1 MHDSHLL
8 DPVPLLRDLIR
19 IETVNPPGD
28 EGRLV
33 AHLERLLIAE
43 GITDYKVV
51 GPSAE
56 RTNLVV
62 RFPGRGEAPPLLLHA
77 HSDVVPVTGQ
87 EWTHPPFEGR
97 LVDGEVWGRGAIDMK
112 GGLAMMLSALFRL
125 RAAGER
131 PAGDVVLAVVADEED
146 GSGAGAAFLVEQYPE
161 LFEGVRYAIGEE
173 GGAGI
178 ELAGIR
184 FHPVVVAEKR
194 PGWLRLTLRGPGGHA
209 SRLAAP
215 GNPTARLGA
224 VLTALSGARLPR
236 HQMPAADR
244 MLAAL
249 AGALPEPLAGAV
261 TRLRE
266 DRGGDA
272 PPAGLP
278 LNEAL
283 QLDSVLRHT
292 VNPTVVRTGHKIN
305 MMPAE
310 ITVDVDGRIL
320 PGEFEVAD
328 LVAEI
333 RALIGGDGEDADA
346 IGIELLHEDPRVR
359 PELIAEPEFGPFYDR
374 LEAILREADPE
385 AVPLPVMSPAT
396 TDATVFARL
405 GIRCYGWLPLLL
417 PAGAPHRRLL
427 HCADERIPVTA
438 LEFGTRCLTE
448 LLRTY
453 P

>member
-1 MHDSHLL
+1 MPASSLL
-8 DPVPLLRDLIR
+8 DPVPLLQDLIR
-19 IETVNPPGD
+19 IDTVNPPGD

-87 EWTHPPFEGR
+87 QWTHPPFEGR

-112 GGLAMMLSALFRL
+112 GGLAMMLAALFRL
-125 RAAGER
+125 RERGER
-131 PAGDVVLAVVADEED
+131 PAGDVILAVVADEED
-146 GSGAGAAFLVEQYPE
+146 GSGAGAGYLVENHPE
-161 LFEGVRYAIGEE
+161 LFEGVRCAIGEE

-184 FHPVVVAEKR
+184 FHPIVVAEKR

-215 GNPTARLGA
+215 GNPMARLGA
-224 VLTALSGARLPR
+224 VLGALSGVRLPR

-261 TRLRE
+261 ARLRE
-266 DRGGDA
+266 DGAADA
-272 PPAGLP
+272 PPSGLP
-278 LNEAL
+278 QAEAL

-310 ITVDVDGRIL
+310 ITVDLDGRIL

-333 RALIGGDGEDADA
+333 RALIGDD
-346 IGIELLHEDPRVR
+346 IPVELLHEDPRVR
-359 PELIAEPEFGPFYDR
+359 PELIAEPEFGAFYHR
-374 LEAILREADPE
+374 LEAVLRAADPD
-385 AVPLPVMSPAT
+385 AVPLPMMSPAT

-417 PAGAPHRRLL
+417 PAGAEHRRLL
-427 HCADERIPVTA
+427 HCADERIPVDA

-448 LLRTY
+448 LLRDH

>member
-1 MHDSHLL
+1 MSTSSLL

-33 AHLERLLIAE
+33 AHLERLLVAE

-87 EWTHPPFEGR
+87 RWTHPPFEGV
-97 LVDGEVWGRGAIDMK
+97 LADGEVWGRGAIDMK
-112 GGLAMMLSALFRL
+112 GGLAMMLAALFRL
-125 RAAGER
+125 RERGER
-131 PAGDVVLAVVADEED
+131 PAGDVILAVVADEED
-146 GSGAGAAFLVEQYPE
+146 GSGAGAAYLVENHPE
-161 LFEGVRYAIGEE
+161 LFEGVRCAIGEE

-184 FHPVVVAEKR
+184 FHPIVVAEKR

-215 GNPTARLGA
+215 GNPMARLGA
-224 VLTALSGARLPR
+224 VLSALSGVRLPR

-261 TRLRE
+261 ARLRE
-266 DRGGDA
+266 DTADG

-278 LNEAL
+278 QAEAL

-292 VNPTVVRTGHKIN
+292 ANPTVVRTGHKIN

-310 ITVDVDGRIL
+310 ITVDLDGRIL

-333 RALIGGDGEDADA
+333 RALIGDD
-346 IGIELLHEDPRVR
+346 IPVELLHEDPRVR

-374 LEAILREADPE
+374 LEAVLRDADPQ
-385 AVPLPVMSPAT
+385 AVPLPMMSPAT

-405 GIRCYGWLPLLL
+405 GIRCYGWLPLRL
-417 PAGAPHRRLL
+417 PAGSQHRRLL
-427 HCADERIPVTA
+427 HCADERVPVDA
-438 LEFGTRCLTE
+438 LEFGTRCLTD
-448 LLRTY
+448 LLRDH

>member
-1 MHDSHLL
+1 MSTSPFL
-8 DPVPLLRDLIR
+8 DPVALLRDLIR

-87 EWTHPPFEGR
+87 QWTHPPFEGV
-97 LVDGEVWGRGAIDMK
+97 LADGEVWGRGAIDMK
-112 GGLAMMLSALFRL
+112 GGLAMMLAALFRL
-125 RAAGER
+125 RERGER
-131 PAGDVVLAVVADEED
+131 PAGDVILAVVADEED
-146 GSGAGAAFLVEQYPE
+146 GSGAGAGYLVENHPE
-161 LFEGVRYAIGEE
+161 LFEGVRCAIGEE

-184 FHPVVVAEKR
+184 FHPIVVAEKR

-215 GNPTARLGA
+215 GNPTARLGE
-224 VLTALSGARLPR
+224 VLSALSGVRLPR

-261 TRLRE
+261 AALRE
-266 DRGGDA
+266 DSAADA
-272 PPAGLP
+272 PPSGLP
-278 LNEAL
+278 QAEAL

-310 ITVDVDGRIL
+310 ITVDLDGRIL
-320 PGEFEVAD
+320 PGEFEVDD

-333 RALIGGDGEDADA
+333 RALIGGD
-346 IGIELLHEDPRVR
+346 IPVELLHEDPRVR
-359 PELIAEPEFGPFYDR
+359 PELIAEPEFGPFYER
-374 LEAILREADPE
+374 LEAVLRDADPD
-385 AVPLPVMSPAT
+385 AVPLPMMSPAT

-405 GIRCYGWLPLLL
+405 GIRCYGWLPLRL
-417 PAGAPHRRLL
+417 PAGAEHRRLL
-427 HCADERIPVTA
+427 HCADERVPVDA

-448 LLRTY
+448 LLRNH

>member
-1 MHDSHLL
+1 MPASSFL

-19 IETVNPPGD
+19 IDTVNPPGD

-33 AHLERLLIAE
+33 AHLERMLVAE
-43 GITDYKVV
+43 GVTDYKVV

-87 EWTHPPFEGR
+87 RWTHPPFEGV
-97 LVDGEVWGRGAIDMK
+97 LADGEVWGRGAIDMK
-112 GGLAMMLSALFRL
+112 GGLAMMLAALFRL
-125 RAAGER
+125 RERGER
-131 PAGDVVLAVVADEED
+131 PAGDVILAVVADEED
-146 GSGAGAAFLVEQYPE
+146 GSGAGAGYLVENHPE
-161 LFEGVRYAIGEE
+161 LFEGVRCAIGEE

-184 FHPVVVAEKR
+184 FHPIVVAEKR

-215 GNPTARLGA
+215 GNPMARLGA
-224 VLTALSGARLPR
+224 VLSALSGVRLPR

-249 AGALPEPLAGAV
+249 AGALPGPLAAAV
-261 TRLRE
+261 ARLRE
-266 DRGGDA
+266 DSAADA

-278 LNEAL
+278 MAEAL

-310 ITVDVDGRIL
+310 ITVDLDGRIL

-328 LVAEI
+328 LIAEI
-333 RALIGGDGEDADA
+333 RALIGEDIAV
-346 IGIELLHEDPRVR
+346 ELLHEDPRVR
-359 PELIAEPEFGPFYDR
+359 PELIAEPEFGAFYER
-374 LEAILREADPE
+374 LEAVLRAADPD
-385 AVPLPVMSPAT
+385 AVPLPMMSPAT

-405 GIRCYGWLPLLL
+405 GIRCYGWLPLRL
-417 PAGAPHRRLL
+417 PAGSEHRRLL
-427 HCADERIPVTA
+427 HCADERVPVDA

-448 LLRTY
+448 LLRDH